1 MTVSAV
7 GQNENS
13 KLYTVVKSTAVGMA
27 GGYALKYLYPVQ
39 KQEDNISRRSMLNYC
54 RKVTN
59 RAKADD
65 FRGNGVKSKAQDV
78 FIKMID
84 SNDKDAFTSKSIS
97 AKVKALGGEN
107 SVAGKE
113 FRGIIRNVDEMSKS
127 LTRRFTTAY
136 HVMLKIKRPAVPFLV
151 AGAGVGFLTGF
162 AHSVM
167 KTDFDA

>member
-1 MTVSAV
+1 MSPPAQLLPSEKHERDESSLHEEGEYGLYGERRPEDIPHEPAV
-7 GQNENS
+7 IGP
-13 KLYTVVKSTAVGMA
+13 VGSE
-27 GGYALKYLYPVQ
+27 LKF
-39 KQEDNISRRSMLNYC
+39 EHE
-54 RKVTN
+54 
-59 RAKADD
+59 A
-65 FRGNGVKSKAQDV
+65 RGNGVKSKAQDV

-162 AHSVM
+162 AHNVM